1 MNIKVDMP
9 EDFGDKLVHT
19 LISYKGKVTAEV
31 ADVINQGLLAIETRA
46 KLESPVD
53 TGRLRSSIHAVA
65 IGKTDTFTYGDDEG
79 NVFDGA
85 LSEPGTQ
92 GNEGTGYV
100 GTNVEYAP
108 EQEFG
113 GGEGKKS
120 GHKFLTRATS
130 EMVPKIENEL
140 KRLNIKP

>member
-9 EDFGDKLVHT
+9 ADFGDKLVQT
-19 LISYKGKVTAEV
+19 LVSFNGKVTGEV
-31 ADVINQGLLAIETRA
+31 ANVINQGLLAIETRA

-65 IGKTDTFTYGDDEG
+65 IGKTDNFTYSDDEG
-79 NVFDGA
+79 GVFDGA
-85 LSEPGTQ
+85 LEEPGTQ

-113 GGEGKKS
+113 GGDGKKG
-120 GHKFLTRATS
+120 GHKFLTRATA
-130 EMVPKIENEL
+130 EITPKIESEL
-140 KRLNIKP
+140 KKLNIKP